1 MRVVFNSSPV
11 IVLAK
16 LGYLKH
22 AVRLFGEGFVPEA
35 VVEEINTKEDKV
47 SSVLSGLLESGEVR
61 IVSPS
66 RKALP
71 GYSGLH
77 SGELETIA
85 LAKELGALVILDD
98 LKARKAARLE
108 GLSVIGTVAVLRLLK
123 DAGLLKEAEDE
134 LFNALRSL
142 GFRIRPELFYKIMG
156 GEL

>member
-11 IVLAK
+11 IALAK

-22 AVRLFGEGFVPEA
+22 AVRLFGEVFVPEA
-35 VVEEINTKEDKV
+35 VVEDINAKEDEV
-47 SSVLSGLLESGEVR
+47 SSVLSKLLKSGEVKMA
-61 IVSPS
+61 SPS
-66 RKALP
+66 REALP

-77 SGELETIA
+77 HGELEAIA
-85 LAKELGALVILDD
+85 LAKELGAFVILDD

-123 DAGLLKEAEDE
+123 DAGLLKETDDE
-134 LFNALRSL
+134 LFNALRSV